1 MAPSNVPDRAH
12 AGGGLWVFGYGSLMW
27 RPGFEFLEASPAT
40 LHGYH
45 RALCVYSWAYRGTRE
60 RPGLVCGLDRGGSCV
75 GRAYRVATEQADKVR
90 RYLHDRELEHETYHQ
105 RTVPVALGEGR
116 RVPALSHVVNRLS
129 GQYTGKLSEGRMV
142 ELVLQGVGRSGSSR
156 AYLENTI
163 RHLDQL
169 GIRDG
174 PLHRL
179 MRLVQEA
186 APEPAAEP

>member
-1 MAPSNVPDRAH
+1 MRSKARERAH

-27 RPGFEFLEASPAT
+27 RPGFDFLEARPAT
-40 LHGYH
+40 LYGYH
-45 RALCVYSWAYRGTRE
+45 RALCVYSWSWRGTRE

-75 GRAYRVATEQADKVR
+75 GRAYLVASEKADKVR
-90 RYLHDRELEHETYHQ
+90 RYLYERELEHDTYRQ
-105 RTVPVALGEGR
+105 RTCPVALADGR
-116 RVPALSHVVNRLS
+116 RVGALCHVVSRLS
-129 GQYTGKLSEGRMV
+129 GQYTGKLAEARIV
-142 ELVLQGVGRSGSSR
+142 ELVLQGRGRMGSSR
-156 AYLENTI
+156 DYLENTI

-186 APEPAAEP
+186 APEPRAER